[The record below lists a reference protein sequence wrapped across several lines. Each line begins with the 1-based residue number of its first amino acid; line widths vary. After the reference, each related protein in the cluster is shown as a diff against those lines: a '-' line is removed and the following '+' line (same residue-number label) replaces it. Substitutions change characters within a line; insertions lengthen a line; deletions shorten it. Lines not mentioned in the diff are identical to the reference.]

1 MFSGNERSS
10 SYCQAFRD
18 PNKENQIYSALR
30 SVLRSIKILTTE
42 QHNQLSQGGFL
53 EILLF
58 TYIPIVVVEN
68 NLFEG
73 RLINGNLE
81 IKESKHIPLII
92 NINDKESDRA
102 MIHIIKKDS
111 LAEILI
117 EVTKDMQ
124 ILHNEFS
131 KIQYI
136 KNFN

>member
-1 MFSGNERSS
+1 LFSGNERSS